1 MRFDQMLGFRYSPGA
16 KGRMA
21 NQLKMALVQDILTL
35 RRHGWSGRRIARELG
50 VCRETVGRYVNG
62 AGPPKPASNAPTGA
76 PCSEPASNA
85 PLGSTTLV
93 AGGSEDSTCKADVSK
108 PASNAP

>member
-62 AGPPKPASNAPTGA
+62 AGPPKPASNAPTGGNNRIGRLR
-76 PCSEPASNA
+76 ERLA
-85 PLGSTTLV
+85 PLYRTANKDIS
-93 AGGSEDSTCKADVSK
+93 
-108 PASNAP
+108 